1 MSRRRAASIV
11 DCEERLPTIAII
23 LPVLNEEYFI
33 LSTLAALLAQDYPA
47 KLMQILVIDG
57 GSADA
62 TVERVRDFMVHHP
75 GQIELL
81 HNPNR
86 LASYGRNIG
95 IANSTGDFVLFVDAH
110 VHIPNRYVV
119 RHMATCA
126 MNNDALVLGRSQPLD
141 PPGINTVQFSIA
153 GVRSSPLGH
162 SMESHIYREHEGWV
176 SPFSIGVMYHRSIF
190 DRFGVFDELFDAAED
205 LEYNYRLEQ
214 AGIKAYISPRFTVR
228 YYPRADFRGLFQ
240 QMTRYGVGRFMLVRK
255 HPERIR
261 FEFVFP
267 CLMTLSLLVLPI
279 VLVLAPQLLFSA
291 LSVSIALG
299 IVIVVLAFPVAARG
313 GTASIML
320 APICFIIIHAG
331 LAYGLLQGAWREG
344 VRKMAGRNA
353 PEHRS

>member
-1 MSRRRAASIV
+1 MSRRCAASV
-11 DCEERLPTIAII
+11 GDFEKKLPTIAIV
-23 LPVLNEEYFI
+23 LPVLNEESFI
-33 LSTLAALLAQDYPA
+33 RSTLAALLAQDYPA
-47 KLMQILVIDG
+47 TLIQIFVIDG
-57 GSADA
+57 GSVDA
-62 TVERVRDFMVHHP
+62 TVERVRDFMVDHP
-75 GQIELL
+75 GRIELL

-86 LASYGRNIG
+86 LAGYARNIG
-95 IANSTGDFVLFVDAH
+95 IANTTEDFVLFVDAH
-110 VHIPNRYVV
+110 VHITSRYVV
-119 RHMATCA
+119 RQMATCA
-126 MNNDALVLGRSQPLD
+126 LTNDALVLGRSQPLD
-141 PPGINTVQFSIA
+141 PPGISWLQFSIA

-190 DRFGVFDELFDAAED
+190 DRFGTFDESFDAAED

-228 YYPRADFRGLFQ
+228 YYPRRDFFGLFL

-261 FEFVFP
+261 FELLLP

-279 VLVLAPQLLFSA
+279 LLVSVPQLLFLA
-291 LSVSIALG
+291 LSLLIALG
-299 IVIVVLAFPVAARG
+299 LLIILLAFPVAVQG
-313 GTASIML
+313 GIASIML
-320 APICFIIIHAG
+320 APVCFIVIHAG